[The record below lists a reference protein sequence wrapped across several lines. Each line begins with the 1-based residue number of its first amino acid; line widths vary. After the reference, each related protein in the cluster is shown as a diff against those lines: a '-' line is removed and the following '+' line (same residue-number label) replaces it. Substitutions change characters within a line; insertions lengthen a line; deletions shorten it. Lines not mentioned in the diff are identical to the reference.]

1 MIPVHVLSVEY
12 LANASP
18 ALCRALG
25 APEGYPSL
33 ALLTTD
39 SDDPTYI
46 ALDEAT
52 KAAEESP
59 ARSSGIPV
67 TGPEILFRM

>member
-1 MIPVHVLSVEY
+1 MIPVKVLAVRY
-12 LANASP
+12 LANAA
-18 ALCRALG
+18 ALAAQLG

-33 ALLTTD
+33 GMLTTD

-52 KAAEESP
+52 KSADVKVIYG
-59 ARSSGIPV
+59 SS
-67 TGPEILFRM
+67 F